1 MWIKPML
8 VEIGALVE
16 KNSGQHVLQTVKD
29 VDGVVC
35 ITVETGRSSDLFS
48 ERQFGDFGEAAIVSI
63 LADSAKKEVVFKS
76 LFEACELDNKSQGLI
91 FMTTDIIKTAPSS

>member
-1 MWIKPML
+1 ML

-16 KNSGQHVLQTVKD
+16 KNSGQQVLQTVKD

-35 ITVETGRSSDLFS
+35 ITVETGRSGDLFE

-63 LADSAKKEVVFKS
+63 LADSEKKEQVFKC
-76 LFEACELDNKSQGLI
+76 LFEACELDQKRKGLI
-91 FMTTDIIKTAPSS
+91 FMTPEITRTAPSL

>member
-1 MWIKPML
+1 ML

-35 ITVETGRSSDLFS
+35 ITVETGRSGDLFDA
-48 ERQFGDFGEAAIVSI
+48 RQFGDFGEAAIISI
-63 LADSAKKEVVFKS
+63 LADSANKEQVFKS
-76 LFEACELDNKSQGLI
+76 LFEACELHQKRQGLI
-91 FMTTDIIKTAPSS
+91 FMTPDIIKTAPSS

>member
-1 MWIKPML
+1 ML

-16 KNSGQHVLQTVKD
+16 KNSGQIVLQTVKD
-29 VDGVVC
+29 VDWVIC

-63 LADSAKKEVVFKS
+63 LADSSKKEDVFKS
-76 LFEACELDNKSQGLI
+76 LFEACELDSKSQGLI
-91 FMTTDIIKTAPSS
+91 FMTTDIIKTAERTS